1 MANPG
6 STFESNHERVVPAQP
21 SSRPRSS
28 KDVPYVSEHGS
39 TVLYEPADRS
49 SIVADIVF
57 VHGLGG
63 HPRKT
68 WQYGNLEELQA
79 EEETRAASKKFRWKF
94 LKRKES
100 SSSGPTDGPSSDIQ
114 TSHCFW
120 PFDLVPS
127 DFPNVRV
134 MTYGY
139 DSHPTH
145 FYRGAAV
152 QMTITQ
158 HSRQLLQTVTNS
170 RSRCMKRPLVFVAH
184 SLGGILVKDA
194 MVLSDRH
201 PQPHMQDVALSCRYM
216 MFFGTPHQGATI
228 ASYGEMLAAAVGA
241 LPLAPST
248 YKEILHG
255 LQPDSEKLSSVTATF
270 NNLLDSKR
278 SESDKIFLYSFMEG
292 MPMTN
297 LNMPGGKVRD
307 SLPLC
312 HRCLHL
318 EGAQVK
324 DSARYLGLLQ
334 SRGS

>member
-1 MANPG
+1 MADPSSAFG
-6 STFESNHERVVPAQP
+6 LNHERVVPVPLSTRQ
-21 SSRPRSS
+21 RSS
-28 KDVPYVSEHGS
+28 KDVPNVSQHGV
-39 TVLYEPADRS
+39 TVLYEHEDQA
-49 SIVADIVF
+49 SIVADVVF

-68 WQYGNLEELQA
+68 WQYGKLEDLQA
-79 EEETRAASKKFRWKF
+79 EEETRATSKKSRWKF
-94 LKRKES
+94 FKRKES
-100 SSSGPTDGPSSDIQ
+100 SPSEPTDRSGETRSSDAQ
-114 TSHCFW
+114 NSHCFW
-120 PFDLVPS
+120 PYDLVPS
-127 DFPNVRV
+127 DFHNVRV
-134 MTYGY
+134 MTYGN

-145 FYRGAAV
+145 FYKGAAV

-158 HSRQLLQTVTNS
+158 HSRQLLQAVTNS
-170 RSRCMKRPLVFVAH
+170 RSKCMKRPLIFVAH

-201 PQPHMQDVALSCRYM
+201 PQPHMQDVALSCRYI

-228 ASYGEMLAAAVGA
+228 ASYGEMLAAVVGA

-270 NNLLDSKR
+270 NNLLDSKL
-278 SESDKIFLYSFMEG
+278 SESEKIFLYSFMEG

-307 SLPLC
+307 SLSSC

-318 EGAQVK
+318 EGA
-324 DSARYLGLLQ
+324 
-334 SRGS
+334 